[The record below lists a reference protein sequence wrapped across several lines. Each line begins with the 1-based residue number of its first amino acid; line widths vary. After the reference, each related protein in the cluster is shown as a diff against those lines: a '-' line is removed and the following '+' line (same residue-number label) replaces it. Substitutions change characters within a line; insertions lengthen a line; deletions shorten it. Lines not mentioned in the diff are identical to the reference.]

1 VSERSVSILIVFMAF
16 TFAGLSLWLLH
27 GLVEAMRASGGYQ

>member
-1 VSERSVSILIVFMAF
+1 MKDNSILVLCVLMAF

-27 GLVEAMRASGGYQ
+27 GLVVAMRASGGYQ